1 MTTVIN
7 AVPSNVVEVLG
18 SNNSIL
24 AVVVVA
30 VILGLSM
37 NALGDKAATIKSL
50 LQNLNDIVQ
59 VYMDFLINKVS
70 PIAIF
75 CMLARTFATYGT
87 EYIRP
92 TLTFMIATIFIS
104 LALVVTIYPIGIFL
118 LTGLNPFKFA
128 KKIFKVGMFAAAT
141 QSSAATLPLNRK
153 TCMEELGCSKEISS
167 FVLPMG
173 MTINMNGTTAM
184 HMVAIT
190 FIATAAGIN
199 ITPTQLITAASPTQ
213 KVGGTASSKLPK
225 VTHAVKMESLL
236 DAFSFDEL
244 RDFDRRVREAG
255 VEPEYVVEIKIDGLS
270 CSLEYENG
278 QLVRASTRGD
288 GVVGEDVTANVR
300 AIRSIPKTL
309 KDAPEFLEVRGEV
322 YMPHEAFQHLCA
334 EQELQG
340 AAPFK
345 NPRNAAA
352 GSLRQKDAR
361 ITGSR
366 GLSIFVFNVQQIR
379 GKTLTKHSE
388 SLDYLKS
395 LGLPVSPRYHV
406 VHDIEDA
413 IAEIENIGQNRSKL
427 DFDMDGAVIKVNDFA
442 QRELMGSTNKFPRWA
457 IAFKYPPEVK
467 ETTLRSIEVAVGR
480 TGVLTPTACFDP
492 VFLAGTTVARATLH
506 NEDFIRQFG
515 LCIGDTIQV
524 RKAGDIIP
532 EVIGVTHH
540 AEGAEPYTMPTV
552 CPSCGAP
559 VVHLEDEAALRCVNP
574 ECPAQALRNIIHF
587 ASRDAMDIEGLGEAV
602 ATQLVEKELV
612 HSAADIYTLTREQ
625 LLELD
630 KFKEKSAD
638 NLLQAIT
645 ASKQNNLDKLLFGF
659 GIRNIGDKAAALLAE
674 HFGTLQAIREATA
687 EQISQ
692 IDGFGGV
699 MAQSVVE
706 FFAKEGT
713 TDLVH
718 RLADAGVNMQWKG
731 EPKGDKLA
739 GKTLVV
745 TGTLETLSRN
755 EAEALIV
762 KNGGKASG
770 SVSKKTA
777 YVVAGAAAGSKLTK
791 AQALGVPV
799 LTEQEFLAM
808 LQDAPAE
815 QETT

>member
-1 MTTVIN
+1 MELEQ
-7 AVPSNVVEVLG
+7 AQKRVEELR
-18 SNNSIL
+18 
-24 AVVVVA
+24 A
-30 VILGLSM
+30 VIEKNNRLYYDQDAPELEDYQYD
-37 NALGDKAATIKSL
+37 ALTRELRELEAAFPQL
-50 LQNLNDIVQ
+50 
-59 VYMDFLINKVS
+59 VS
-70 PIAIF
+70 E
-75 CMLARTFATYGT
+75 T
-87 EYIRP
+87 
-92 TLTFMIATIFIS
+92 
-104 LALVVTIYPIGIFL
+104 
-118 LTGLNPFKFA
+118 
-128 KKIFKVGMFAAAT
+128 
-141 QSSAATLPLNRK
+141 
-153 TCMEELGCSKEISS
+153 
-167 FVLPMG
+167 
-173 MTINMNGTTAM
+173 
-184 HMVAIT
+184 
-190 FIATAAGIN
+190 
-199 ITPTQLITAASPTQ
+199 SPTQ
-213 KVGGTASSKLPK
+213 HVGGTASSRFAK

-236 DAFSFDEL
+236 DAFSYEEL
-244 RDFDRRVREAG
+244 RDFDRRVRDAG
-255 VEPEYVVEIKIDGLS
+255 IQPEYVVEIKIDGLS

-278 QLVRASTRGD
+278 TLVRASTRGD
-288 GVVGEDVTANVR
+288 GLVGEDVTANVM
-300 AIRSIPKTL
+300 AIRRVPKQL
-309 KDAPEFLEVRGEV
+309 KYAPEYLEVRGEV
-322 YMPHEAFQHLCA
+322 YMPHQAFQKLCA

-352 GSLRQKDAR
+352 GSLRQKDAKV
-361 ITGSR
+361 TAGR

-379 GKTLTKHSE
+379 GKTLSSHAE

-406 VHDIEDA
+406 VRDIEDA
-413 IAEIENIGQNRSKL
+413 IQEIEQIGQNRAKL
-427 DFDMDGAVIKVNDFA
+427 DFDMDGAVIKVNAFD
-442 QRELMGSTNKFPRWA
+442 QRGLLGSTNKFPRWA

-492 VFLAGTTVARATLH
+492 VFLAGTTVGRATLH
-506 NEDFIRQFG
+506 NEDFIRQLG

-532 EVIGVTHH
+532 EVIAVTAH
-540 AEGAEPYTMPTV
+540 AQDAQPYQMPAV

-587 ASRDAMDIEGLGEAV
+587 ASRDAMDIDGLGTAV
-602 ATQLVEKELV
+602 ATQLVSKGMV
-612 HSAADIYTLTREQ
+612 HSAADLYTLTLEQ
-625 LLELD
+625 LLTLD
-630 KFKEKSAD
+630 KFKEKSAT
-638 NLLQAIT
+638 NLLQAIQH
-645 ASKQNNLDKLLFGF
+645 SKQNNLDKLLFGF

-674 HFGTLQAIREATA
+674 HFGSMQAIREATA
-687 EQISQ
+687 EQIGE

-699 MAQSVVE
+699 MAQSVLE

-713 TDLVH
+713 ADLVH
-718 RLADAGVNMQWKG
+718 RLADCGVNMQWKG

-745 TGTLETLSRN
+745 TGTLETLSRS

-770 SVSKKTA
+770 SVSKKTS

-808 LQDAPAE
+808 LE
-815 QETT
+815 

>member
-1 MTTVIN
+1 MELEQAKKRVEELRTVI
-7 AVPSNVVEVLG
+7 EK
-18 SNNSIL
+18 NNRL
-24 AVVVVA
+24 YYDQDAPE
-30 VILGLSM
+30 LEDFEYD
-37 NALGDKAATIKSL
+37 ALTRELKELEA
-50 LQNLNDIVQ
+50 Q
-59 VYMDFLINKVS
+59 F
-70 PIAIF
+70 P
-75 CMLARTFATYGT
+75 
-87 EYIRP
+87 E
-92 TLTFMIATIFIS
+92 
-104 LALVVTIYPIGIFL
+104 LV
-118 LTGLNPFKFA
+118 
-128 KKIFKVGMFAAAT
+128 
-141 QSSAATLPLNRK
+141 
-153 TCMEELGCSKEISS
+153 
-167 FVLPMG
+167 
-173 MTINMNGTTAM
+173 
-184 HMVAIT
+184 
-190 FIATAAGIN
+190 
-199 ITPTQLITAASPTQ
+199 TPTSPTQ
-213 KVGGTASSKLPK
+213 HVGGTPSGRFAK

-236 DAFSFDEL
+236 DAFSFEEL

-278 QLVRASTRGD
+278 MLVRASTRGD
-288 GVVGEDVTANVR
+288 GVVGEDVTANVK
-300 AIRSIPKTL
+300 AIKRIPKQL
-309 KDAPEFLEVRGEV
+309 KNAPEFLEVRGEV
-322 YMPHEAFQHLCA
+322 YMPHEAFRHLCA

-352 GSLRQKDAR
+352 GSLRQKDAK

-379 GKTLTKHSE
+379 GKELATHAE

-406 VHDIEDA
+406 VHDIETA
-413 IAEIENIGQNRSKL
+413 IAEIEQIGQSRSTL

-442 QRELMGSTNKFPRWA
+442 QRDRMGSTNKFPRWA

-506 NEDFIRQFG
+506 NEDFIRQLG

-532 EVIGVTHH
+532 EVIGVTRHE
-540 AEGAEPYTMPTV
+540 AEAQPYQMPEV

-574 ECPAQALRNIIHF
+574 ECPAQSLRNIIHF
-587 ASRDAMDIEGLGEAV
+587 ASRDAMDIDGLGAAV
-602 ATQLVEKELV
+602 AAQLVEKGLV
-612 HSAADIYTLTREQ
+612 HSAADLYDLTLEQ
-625 LLELD
+625 LLTLE
-630 KFKEKSAD
+630 KFKEKSAT
-638 NLLQAIT
+638 NLLQAIEN
-645 ASKQNNLDKLLFGF
+645 SKQNNLDKLLFGF

-674 HFGTLQAIREATA
+674 HFGSLEAIREATE
-687 EQISQ
+687 EQISE

-699 MAQSVVE
+699 MAQSVTE
-706 FFAKEGT
+706 FFAKDGT
-713 TDLVH
+713 TDLIH
-718 RLADAGVNMQWKG
+718 RLADAGLNMQWKG

-777 YVVAGAAAGSKLTK
+777 YVVAGTAAGSKLTK
-791 AQALGVPV
+791 AQALGIPV
-799 LTEQEFLAM
+799 LTEEEFLAM
-808 LQDAPAE
+808 LRDDEPTPEA
-815 QETT
+815 

>member
-1 MTTVIN
+1 MR
-7 AVPSNVVEVLG
+7 S
-18 SNNSIL
+18 
-24 AVVVVA
+24 
-30 VILGLSM
+30 
-37 NALGDKAATIKSL
+37 
-50 LQNLNDIVQ
+50 
-59 VYMDFLINKVS
+59 
-70 PIAIF
+70 
-75 CMLARTFATYGT
+75 RW
-87 EYIRP
+87 
-92 TLTFMIATIFIS
+92 
-104 LALVVTIYPIGIFL
+104 
-118 LTGLNPFKFA
+118 
-128 KKIFKVGMFAAAT
+128 
-141 QSSAATLPLNRK
+141 
-153 TCMEELGCSKEISS
+153 
-167 FVLPMG
+167 
-173 MTINMNGTTAM
+173 
-184 HMVAIT
+184 
-190 FIATAAGIN
+190 
-199 ITPTQLITAASPTQ
+199 
-213 KVGGTASSKLPK
+213 
-225 VTHAVKMESLL
+225 SLL
-236 DAFSFDEL
+236 DAFSYDEL
-244 RDFDRRVREAG
+244 RDFDRRVRDAG
-255 VEPEYVVEIKIDGLS
+255 IEPEYVVEIKIDGLS

-278 QLVRASTRGD
+278 ELVRASTRGD

-300 AIRSIPKTL
+300 AIKKIPKKL
-309 KDAPEFLEVRGEV
+309 KNAPEFLEVRGEV
-322 YMPHEAFQHLCA
+322 YMPHEAFRHLCA

-352 GSLRQKDAR
+352 GSLRQKDAK

-366 GLSIFVFNVQQIR
+366 GLSIFVFNVQQVR
-379 GKTLTKHSE
+379 GKELSTHAE

-395 LGLPVSPRYHV
+395 LGLPVSPRYHI

-413 IAEIENIGQNRSKL
+413 IREIEQIGQNRSKL

-442 QRELMGSTNKFPRWA
+442 QRAQMGSTNKFPRWA

-532 EVIGVTHH
+532 EVIGVVHH
-540 AEGAEPYTMPTV
+540 PEDAAPYQMPEV

-574 ECPAQALRNIIHF
+574 ECPAQ
-587 ASRDAMDIEGLGEAV
+587 
-602 ATQLVEKELV
+602 LVDKGLV
-612 HSAADIYTLTREQ
+612 HSAADLYDLTLEQ
-625 LLELD
+625 LLTLE
-630 KFKEKSAD
+630 KFKEKSAT
-638 NLLQAIT
+638 NLLHAIEN
-645 ASKQNNLDKLLFGF
+645 SKQNNLDKLLFGF

-674 HFGTLQAIREATA
+674 HFGTLEAIREADIET
-687 EQISQ
+687 ISE

-699 MAQSVVE
+699 MGQSVVE
-706 FFAKEGT
+706 FFAKDGT

-718 RLADAGVNMQWKG
+718 RLADVGVNMTWKG

-745 TGTLETLSRN
+745 TGTLESLSRN

-791 AQALGVPV
+791 AQTLGVPV
-799 LTEQEFLAM
+799 LTEAEFLAM
-808 LQDAPAE
+808 LRDEPEA
-815 QETT
+815 

>member
-1 MTTVIN
+1 MELEQ
-7 AVPSNVVEVLG
+7 AAKRVEELR
-18 SNNSIL
+18 
-24 AVVVVA
+24 A
-30 VILGLSM
+30 VIEKNNRLYYDQDAPELEDFEYD
-37 NALGDKAATIKSL
+37 ALTRELKALEA
-50 LQNLNDIVQ
+50 QFPQ
-59 VYMDFLINKVS
+59 
-70 PIAIF
+70 
-75 CMLARTFATYGT
+75 
-87 EYIRP
+87 
-92 TLTFMIATIFIS
+92 
-104 LALVVTIYPIGIFL
+104 LV
-118 LTGLNPFKFA
+118 
-128 KKIFKVGMFAAAT
+128 
-141 QSSAATLPLNRK
+141 
-153 TCMEELGCSKEISS
+153 
-167 FVLPMG
+167 
-173 MTINMNGTTAM
+173 TAS
-184 HMVAIT
+184 
-190 FIATAAGIN
+190 
-199 ITPTQLITAASPTQ
+199 SPTQ

-244 RDFDRRVREAG
+244 RDFDRRVRE
-255 VEPEYVVEIKIDGLS
+255 YVVEIKIDGLS

-278 QLVRASTRGD
+278 ELVRASTRGD

-300 AIRSIPKTL
+300 AIRSIPKKL

-322 YMPHEAFQHLCA
+322 YMPHEAFQKLCA

-352 GSLRQKDAR
+352 GSLRQKDAK
-361 ITGSR
+361 ITGKR

-406 VHDIEDA
+406 VHDIEAA
-413 IAEIENIGQNRSKL
+413 IAEIEQIGQNRAKL

-442 QRELMGSTNKFPRWA
+442 QRDLMGSTNKFPRWA

-467 ETTLRSIEVAVGR
+467 ETTLRGIEVAVGR

-515 LCIGDTIQV
+515 LRIGDTIQV

-540 AEGAEPYTMPTV
+540 AEDAEPYEMPKV

-574 ECPAQALRNIIHF
+574 ECPAQSLRNIIHF
-587 ASRDAMDIEGLGEAV
+587 ASRDAMDIDGLGTAV
-602 ATQLVEKELV
+602 ATQLVEKGMV

-625 LLELD
+625 LLTLD

-638 NLLQAIT
+638 NLLNAIE

-687 EQISQ
+687 EQISE

-718 RLADAGVNMQWKG
+718 RLADAGLNMQWKG

-777 YVVAGAAAGSKLTK
+777 YVVAGTAAGSKLTK

-799 LTEQEFLAM
+799 LTEQEFLDM
-808 LQDAPAE
+808 IRDDN
-815 QETT
+815 T

>member
-1 MTTVIN
+1 MELEQ
-7 AVPSNVVEVLG
+7 AQKRVEELR
-18 SNNSIL
+18 
-24 AVVVVA
+24 A
-30 VILGLSM
+30 VIEKNNRLYYDQDAPELEDYQYD
-37 NALGDKAATIKSL
+37 ALTRELRELEAAFPQL
-50 LQNLNDIVQ
+50 
-59 VYMDFLINKVS
+59 VS
-70 PIAIF
+70 E
-75 CMLARTFATYGT
+75 T
-87 EYIRP
+87 
-92 TLTFMIATIFIS
+92 
-104 LALVVTIYPIGIFL
+104 
-118 LTGLNPFKFA
+118 
-128 KKIFKVGMFAAAT
+128 
-141 QSSAATLPLNRK
+141 
-153 TCMEELGCSKEISS
+153 
-167 FVLPMG
+167 
-173 MTINMNGTTAM
+173 
-184 HMVAIT
+184 
-190 FIATAAGIN
+190 
-199 ITPTQLITAASPTQ
+199 SPTQ
-213 KVGGTASSKLPK
+213 HVGGTASSRFAK

-236 DAFSFDEL
+236 DGFSYEEL
-244 RDFDRRVREAG
+244 RDFDRRVRDAG
-255 VEPEYVVEIKIDGLS
+255 IQPEYVVEIKIDGLS

-278 QLVRASTRGD
+278 TLVRASTRGD
-288 GVVGEDVTANVR
+288 GLVGEDVTANVM
-300 AIRSIPKTL
+300 AIRRVPKQL
-309 KDAPEFLEVRGEV
+309 KDAPEYLEVRGEV
-322 YMPHEAFQHLCA
+322 YMPHQAFQKLCA

-352 GSLRQKDAR
+352 GSLRQKDAKV
-361 ITGSR
+361 TAGR

-379 GKTLTKHSE
+379 GKTLSSHAE

-406 VHDIEDA
+406 VRDIEDA
-413 IAEIENIGQNRSKL
+413 IQEIEQIGQNRAKL
-427 DFDMDGAVIKVNDFA
+427 DFDMDGAVIKVNAFD
-442 QRELMGSTNKFPRWA
+442 QRGLLGSTNKFPRWA

-492 VFLAGTTVARATLH
+492 IFLAGTTVGRATLH
-506 NEDFIRQFG
+506 NEDFIRQLG

-532 EVIGVTHH
+532 EVIAVTAH
-540 AEGAEPYTMPTV
+540 AQDAQPYQMPAV

-587 ASRDAMDIEGLGEAV
+587 ASRDAMDIDGLGTAV
-602 ATQLVEKELV
+602 ATQLVSKGMV
-612 HSAADIYTLTREQ
+612 HSAADLYTLTLEQ
-625 LLELD
+625 LLTLD
-630 KFKEKSAD
+630 KFKEKSAT
-638 NLLQAIT
+638 NLLQAIQH
-645 ASKQNNLDKLLFGF
+645 SKQNNLDKLLFGF

-674 HFGTLQAIREATA
+674 HFGSMQAIREATA
-687 EQISQ
+687 EQIGE

-699 MAQSVVE
+699 MAQSVLE

-713 TDLVH
+713 ADLVH
-718 RLADAGVNMQWKG
+718 RLADCGVNMQWKG

-745 TGTLETLSRN
+745 TGTLETLSRS

-770 SVSKKTA
+770 SVSKKTS

-808 LQDAPAE
+808 LE
-815 QETT
+815 